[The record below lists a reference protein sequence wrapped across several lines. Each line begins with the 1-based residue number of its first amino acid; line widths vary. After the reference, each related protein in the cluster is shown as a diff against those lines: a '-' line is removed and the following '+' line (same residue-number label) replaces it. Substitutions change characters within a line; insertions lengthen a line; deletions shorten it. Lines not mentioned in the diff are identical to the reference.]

1 VCKLF
6 THILFSCHNYIYN
19 YIIDIYKMVNVHM
32 KLPKVVQ
39 SMLQDKNVLYI
50 VAFLAVINFFGYIV
64 LRDSYALL
72 IFLSVGFIS
81 TYFSKN
87 MTIVLIVTLILTNFI
102 TVISRNLVSGKE
114 GFDAST
120 PESTDA
126 AGAAES
132 GSEADSAS
140 AGAKPAAAPA
150 KPAAAPAKPAAAA
163 AAPAKPAAAAAAPA
177 KPAAASSGVMGA
189 GLGGKA
195 LKKVTTSASSTQ
207 DPLKIEA
214 MTELSPASINDEDD
228 LPVNNRVDYAKTLEK
243 AYDNLE
249 NIVGQDGVR
258 GLTSQTNTLMDQQQ
272 KLMENMKSMEPLLKT
287 AQSFLDKFESSSM
300 GKLFEKIPGM
310 SSMFGGGAA
319 AAPKAVAQ

>member
-1 VCKLF
+1 
-6 THILFSCHNYIYN
+6 
-19 YIIDIYKMVNVHM
+19 M

-50 VAFLAVINFFGYIV
+50 VSFLAIINFFGYIV

-102 TVISRNLVSGKE
+102 TVISRNLVSGRE
-114 GFDAST
+114 GFDAATPDST
-120 PESTDA
+120 A
-126 AGAAES
+126 AAES
-132 GSEADSAS
+132 GTQAD
-140 AGAKPAAAPA
+140 AAE
-150 KPAAAPAKPAAAA
+150 AKPAAAA
-163 AAPAKPAAAAAAPA
+163 AAPAAEAKPAAAAAAA
-177 KPAAASSGVMGA
+177 KPAPAPSGITGA
-189 GLGGKA
+189 GLGSKA
-195 LKKVTTSASSTQ
+195 LKKVTTSASSTK
-207 DPLKIEA
+207 DPLKLEA
-214 MTELSPASINDEDD
+214 MTELSPASINDDDD

>member
-1 VCKLF
+1 MCKLF
-6 THILFSCHNYIYN
+6 THILFSCVNYIY
-19 YIIDIYKMVNVHM
+19 YIYRHLYKMVNVHM
-32 KLPKVVQ
+32 KLPKVVE

-50 VAFLAVINFFGYIV
+50 VSFLAVINFFGYIV
-64 LRDSYALL
+64 LRDSYAML
-72 IFLSVGFIS
+72 IFLSIGFIS

-87 MTIVLIVTLILTNFI
+87 MTVVLIITLILTNFI
-102 TVISRNLVSGKE
+102 TVVSRNLVSGKE
-114 GFDAST
+114 GFDAATPDSST
-120 PESTDA
+120 Q
-126 AGAAES
+126 AE
-132 GSEADSAS
+132 
-140 AGAKPAAAPA
+140 AKPAAADAAPA
-150 KPAAAPAKPAAAA
+150 KPAAPAAP
-163 AAPAKPAAAAAAPA
+163 AAPAKPPVKSVSAAP
-177 KPAAASSGVMGA
+177 SGVMGA

-195 LKKVTTSASSTQ
+195 LKKVTTSASSTN
-207 DPLKIEA
+207 DPLNPSSKVEA

-300 GKLFEKIPGM
+300 GKIFEKIPGM
-310 SSMFGGGAA
+310 SSMFGGGGG
-319 AAPKAVAQ
+319 PKAESQ

>member
-1 VCKLF
+1 
-6 THILFSCHNYIYN
+6 
-19 YIIDIYKMVNVHM
+19 MVNVHM

-64 LRDSYALL
+64 LRDSFALL
-72 IFLSVGFIS
+72 IFLSIGFIS

-87 MTIVLIVTLILTNFI
+87 MTIVLMSTLILTNFI
-102 TVISRNLVSGKE
+102 TVISKNFVSGRE
-114 GFDAST
+114 GFDAATTDST
-120 PESTDA
+120 A
-126 AGAAES
+126 AAES
-132 GSEADSAS
+132 GTQVDSA
-140 AGAKPAAAPA
+140 AAAA
-150 KPAAAPAKPAAAA
+150 AKPAAAA
-163 AAPAKPAAAAAAPA
+163 AKPAVAAAAKPAVAAAAAKPAVAAAAAAAAAAP
-177 KPAAASSGVMGA
+177 SGVTGA
-189 GLGGKA
+189 GLGSKA
-195 LKKVTTSASSTQ
+195 LKKVTMSASSTK
-207 DPLKIEA
+207 DPKAKDPFNVEP

-310 SSMFGGGAA
+310 SSMFGGGGGSA

>member
-1 VCKLF
+1 
-6 THILFSCHNYIYN
+6 
-19 YIIDIYKMVNVHM
+19 MVNVHM
-32 KLPKVVQ
+32 KLPKVIQ

-50 VAFLAVINFFGYIV
+50 VAFLAVVNFFGYIV

-102 TVISRNLVSGKE
+102 TVISRTLVSSKE
-114 GFDAST
+114 GFDADAT
-120 PESTDA
+120 PDPVADESATQVDGVA
-126 AGAAES
+126 
-132 GSEADSAS
+132 
-140 AGAKPAAAPA
+140 AKPA
-150 KPAAAPAKPAAAA
+150 KAA
-163 AAPAKPAAAAAAPA
+163 AAPAPAKAAPAPAKAAAAPL
-177 KPAAASSGVMGA
+177 SGVTGA
-189 GLGGKA
+189 GTSGGKGS
-195 LKKVTTSASSTQ
+195 KVTTSASS
-207 DPLKIEA
+207 LKTNNQKVEP

-300 GKLFEKIPGM
+300 GKIFDKIPGM
-310 SSMFGGGAA
+310 SSMFGGGGGAP
-319 AAPKAVAQ
+319 PKAIAE

>member
-1 VCKLF
+1 
-6 THILFSCHNYIYN
+6 
-19 YIIDIYKMVNVHM
+19 MVNVHM

-64 LRDSYALL
+64 LRDSFALL
-72 IFLSVGFIS
+72 IFLSIGFIS

-87 MTIVLIVTLILTNFI
+87 MTIVLMSTLILTNFI
-102 TVISRNLVSGKE
+102 TVISKNFVSGRE
-114 GFDAST
+114 GFDAATTDST
-120 PESTDA
+120 A
-126 AGAAES
+126 AAES
-132 GSEADSAS
+132 GTQVDSA
-140 AGAKPAAAPA
+140 AAAAAKPAVS
-150 KPAAAPAKPAAAA
+150 AAAAKPAAAA
-163 AAPAKPAAAAAAPA
+163 AKPAAAAA
-177 KPAAASSGVMGA
+177 KPAVAAAAAAAAAAPSGVTGA
-189 GLGGKA
+189 GLGSKA
-195 LKKVTTSASSTQ
+195 LKKVTMSASSTK
-207 DPLKIEA
+207 DPKAKDPFNVEP

-310 SSMFGGGAA
+310 SSMFGGGGGSA

>member
-1 VCKLF
+1 
-6 THILFSCHNYIYN
+6 
-19 YIIDIYKMVNVHM
+19 MVNVHM
-32 KLPKVVQ
+32 KLPKVVE
-39 SMLQDKNVLYI
+39 SLLQDKNVLYV

-64 LRDSYALL
+64 LRDSYAML
-72 IFLSVGFIS
+72 IFLSVGFIL

-87 MTIVLIVTLILTNFI
+87 MTVVLITTLILTNFI
-102 TVISRNLVSGKE
+102 TVISRNLVSVSRKE
-114 GFDAST
+114 GFDA
-120 PESTDA
+120 
-126 AGAAES
+126 AES
-132 GSEADSAS
+132 DTQADSAT
-140 AGAKPAAAPA
+140 AAP
-150 KPAAAPAKPAAAA
+150 PAKPAAAA
-163 AAPAKPAAAAAAPA
+163 PAAKPAVAPAAKPAAAP
-177 KPAAASSGVMGA
+177 SGVTGA

-195 LKKVTTSASSTQ
+195 LKKVTTSASSTN
-207 DPLKIEA
+207 DPLKPSLKVEA

-310 SSMFGGGAA
+310 SSMFGSGGG
-319 AAPKAVAQ
+319 PKAELQ

>member
-1 VCKLF
+1 
-6 THILFSCHNYIYN
+6 
-19 YIIDIYKMVNVHM
+19 MVNVHM

-102 TVISRNLVSGKE
+102 IVISKTLVTSKE
-114 GFDAST
+114 GFDAAATT
-120 PESTDA
+120 PDPIADESATQVD
-126 AGAAES
+126 GV
-132 GSEADSAS
+132 
-140 AGAKPAAAPA
+140 AAPA
-150 KPAAAPAKPAAAA
+150 KAA
-163 AAPAKPAAAAAAPA
+163 AAPAKAAAAPA
-177 KPAAASSGVMGA
+177 KAAAAPAKAAAAATKPAAAPLSGVVGA
-189 GLGGKA
+189 GTSGKA
-195 LKKVTTSASSTQ
+195 SKNKVTTTASS
-207 DPLKIEA
+207 LKNSPVEP
-214 MTELSPASINDEDD
+214 MTELNPASINDEDD

-300 GKLFEKIPGM
+300 GKIFDKIPGM
-310 SSMFGGGAA
+310 SSMFGGGGGAP
-319 AAPKAVAQ
+319 PKAIAE

>member
-1 VCKLF
+1 
-6 THILFSCHNYIYN
+6 
-19 YIIDIYKMVNVHM
+19 MVNVHM
-32 KLPKVVQ
+32 KLPKVIQ

-50 VAFLAVINFFGYIV
+50 VAFLAVVNFFGYIV

-102 TVISRNLVSGKE
+102 TVISKTLVTSKE
-114 GFDAST
+114 GFDADAT
-120 PESTDA
+120 PDPIADESATQVDGVA
-126 AGAAES
+126 AKP
-132 GSEADSAS
+132 
-140 AGAKPAAAPA
+140 AKPAAAPA
-150 KPAAAPAKPAAAA
+150 KPAAAPAKPAAA
-163 AAPAKPAAAAAAPA
+163 PAKAAAAPA
-177 KPAAASSGVMGA
+177 KAAAASLSGVMGA
-189 GLGGKA
+189 GMGGAKGS
-195 LKKVTTSASSTQ
+195 KVTTSASS
-207 DPLKIEA
+207 LKTNNSNVEP

-300 GKLFEKIPGM
+300 GKIFDKIPGM
-310 SSMFGGGAA
+310 SSMFGGGGGAP
-319 AAPKAVAQ
+319 PKAIAE